1 MPESNTFAS
10 AQRALQAM
18 DNAPVSV
25 NAISKYGYNLL
36 ARLGEGAQGVVYKA
50 EYNGSGRRGD
60 LKPNTPVAI
69 KFIPSSGLNP
79 QEVLLH
85 ARLRHMNIVRIY
97 DVFACAPPSPRFGAS
112 SML

>member
-1 MPESNTFAS
+1 
-10 AQRALQAM
+10 M

-25 NAISKYGYNLL
+25 NAISEKGYNLL

-50 EYNGSGRRGD
+50 RYNGSERRGD
-60 LKPNTPVAI
+60 LEPNTPVAI
-69 KFIPSSGLNP
+69 KFIPSRGLNP

-97 DVFACAPPSPRFGAS
+97 DVFACAPPSPIYGSS
-112 SML
+112 SMV